1 MLYDTIN
8 QSAERDYFD
17 QLQLSNV
24 LTFSRLLYF
33 LLAQFD
39 CCVHGEVHTRK
50 ERKPITQ
57 NIYDSHMKYW
67 VLEKLIKNNQK
78 AF

>member
-1 MLYDTIN
+1 MLLFIDEGAVMLYDTIN

-33 LLAQFD
+33 LLA
-39 CCVHGEVHTRK
+39 
-50 ERKPITQ
+50 
-57 NIYDSHMKYW
+57 
-67 VLEKLIKNNQK
+67 
-78 AF
+78 